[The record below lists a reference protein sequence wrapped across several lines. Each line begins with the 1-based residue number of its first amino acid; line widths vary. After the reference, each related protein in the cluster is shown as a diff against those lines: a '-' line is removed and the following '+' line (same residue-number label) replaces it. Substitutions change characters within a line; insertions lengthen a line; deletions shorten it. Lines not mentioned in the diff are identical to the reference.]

1 MTPVAR
7 TRKARTNAVILVH
20 GGVGSPLSWQDG
32 CQQAVEAARAVL
44 QRTGDALA
52 AAVEAVRVM
61 EDDGRYNAGSGSSLR
76 LDGKTVEMDAAV
88 MDSRGKLGAVA
99 AISRVRNP
107 VLVARAVAD
116 TPHVALA
123 GLGATIMA
131 RKLGLAGAFR
141 PSSFALERWRWWQGA
156 LQRRRAGEV
165 PDDWRGFDLQR
176 HWNFPTS
183 YDAVFQPHD
192 TVGAVVRGP
201 DGGFAVASST
211 GGASPMLRGRVGD
224 VPFVGCGFYAGQH
237 GAVAVTGVGEEIIRR
252 MLARVVYDRLVAG
265 AAPQVAC
272 DEGVALVPAEI
283 AVGAIAVSPAGWG
296 VAANREMAC
305 ADGTFPAPMR
315 RGRSASS

>member
-1 MTPVAR
+1 MSR
-7 TRKARTNAVILVH
+7 TQKAKANAIILVH

-32 CQQAVEAARAVL
+32 CQQAVDAARAVL
-44 QRTGDALA
+44 RRTGDALA

-61 EDDGRYNAGSGSSLR
+61 EDDGRFNAGSGSSLR

-88 MDSRGKLGAVA
+88 MDSHGALGVVA

-123 GLGATIMA
+123 GQGATALA
-131 RKLGLAGAFR
+131 RGLGLSGAFR

-156 LQRRRAGEV
+156 LRRRRAGEV
-165 PDDWRGFDLQR
+165 PDNWREFDLQR

-192 TVGAVVRGP
+192 TVGAGVRGP

-237 GAVAVTGVGEEIIRR
+237 GAVAITGIGEEIIRR
-252 MLARVVYDRLVAG
+252 MLARVVYDRIAAG
-265 AAPQVAC
+265 VAPQAAC
-272 DEGVALVPAEI
+272 DEGVNLLPTEV
-283 AVGAIAVSPAGWG
+283 AVGAIAVSAIAQG

-305 ADGTFPAPMR
+305 ADATFSVAKMR
-315 RGRSASS
+315 ARSESA

>member
-1 MTPVAR
+1 MTPVSRAQKG
-7 TRKARTNAVILVH
+7 TTNAAILVH

-44 QRTGDALA
+44 RRTGDALA

-61 EDDGRYNAGSGSSLR
+61 EDDGRFNAGCGSSLR

-107 VLVARAVAD
+107 VLAARAVAD

-123 GLGATIMA
+123 GQGATALA
-131 RKLGLAGAFR
+131 RRLGLSGAFR

-156 LQRRRAGEV
+156 LQRRRVGEV

-224 VPFVGCGFYAGQH
+224 VPFIGCGFFAGQH
-237 GAVAVTGVGEEIIRR
+237 GAVAVTGIGEEIIRR
-252 MLARVVYDRLVAG
+252 MLARVVYDRLAAG
-265 AAPQVAC
+265 AAPQAAC
-272 DEGVALVPAEI
+272 EEGVALLPETV
-283 AVGAIAVSPAGWG
+283 AVGAIAVSAEEQG

-305 ADGTFPAPMR
+305 ADATFPVSSR
-315 RGRSASS
+315 RGRSASL